1 MEDIMPKK
9 RRKTVS
15 FDAMVKFFMSTYDIP
30 TKQDI
35 NKLMDRLDRL
45 EKLIMTTAAYGK
57 KKRVITPNYNVG
69 KGLQGKVVVTASDEV
84 FNVIKRFN
92 NGTGF
97 PEIQDRTAFGDK
109 KIRNILFRLN
119 KLGKIRRKS
128 RGIYIAK

>member
-1 MEDIMPKK
+1 MPKK

-30 TKQDI
+30 TKNDI
-35 NKLMDRLDRL
+35 KKLMDKLDRI
-45 EKLIMTTAAYGK
+45 EKLIKTTPAYSK
-57 KKRVITPNYNVG
+57 KKRVTASNSIGG
-69 KGLQGKVVVTASDEV
+69 KGLQGKVVATASDEV

-97 PEIQDRTAFGDK
+97 PEIQNRTGFGDK

-128 RGIYIAK
+128 RGIYTAT

>member
-1 MEDIMPKK
+1 MPKK

-30 TKQDI
+30 TKKDI
-35 NKLMDRLDRL
+35 NKLMDKLDRL
-45 EKLIMTTAAYGK
+45 EKLIRTTAAYGK
-57 KKRVITPNYNVG
+57 KKRMIVPNFAG
-69 KGLQGKVVVTASDEV
+69 GKVVATASDEV

-97 PEIQDRTAFGDK
+97 PEIQDRTSFGDK

-128 RGIYIAK
+128 RGIYIAT

>member
-1 MEDIMPKK
+1 MPKK
-9 RRKTVS
+9 RKKAVS
-15 FDAMVKFFMSTYDIP
+15 FDAMVKFFISTYDIP
-30 TKQDI
+30 TKKDI

-45 EKLIMTTAAYGK
+45 ENLIRTTAASGK
-57 KKRVITPNYNVG
+57 KKRIIAKNYDG
-69 KGLQGKVVVTASDEV
+69 KKRPQGKVIATASDEV

-97 PEIQDRTAFGDK
+97 PEIQDRTGFGDK

-119 KLGKIRRKS
+119 KLGKIKRKS

>member
-1 MEDIMPKK
+1 MPKK

-30 TKQDI
+30 TKKDI
-35 NKLMDRLDRL
+35 NKLMNRLDRL
-45 EKLIMTTAAYGK
+45 ENLIRITAAHGK
-57 KKRVITPNYNVG
+57 KKRVIVPNPDGRN
-69 KGLQGKVVVTASDEV
+69 GLQGKVVATASDEV
-84 FNVIKRFN
+84 FNVIKHFN

-97 PEIQDRTAFGDK
+97 PEIQDRTGFGDK

-128 RGIYIAK
+128 RGIYIAT

>member
-1 MEDIMPKK
+1 MPKK
-9 RRKTVS
+9 KRKTVS

-30 TKQDI
+30 TKNDI
-35 NKLMDRLDRL
+35 KKLMDKLDRI
-45 EKLIMTTAAYGK
+45 EKLIKTTPAYSK
-57 KKRVITPNYNVG
+57 KKRVTAPNSVGG
-69 KGLQGKVVVTASDEV
+69 KGLQGKVVATASDEV

-97 PEIQDRTAFGDK
+97 PEIQDRTGFGDK

>member
-1 MEDIMPKK
+1 MPKK

-30 TKQDI
+30 TKKDM
-35 NKLMDRLDRL
+35 NKLMDKLDRL
-45 EKLIMTTAAYGK
+45 EKLIRTTAAYGK
-57 KKRVITPNYNVG
+57 KKRVIVPNYAGG

-84 FNVIKRFN
+84 FNIIKRFN

-97 PEIQDRTAFGDK
+97 PEIQDRTGFGDK

-128 RGIYIAK
+128 RGIYIVT

>member
-1 MEDIMPKK
+1 MPKK
-9 RRKTVS
+9 RRKAVS

-57 KKRVITPNYNVG
+57 KKRVIPPNYAGG
-69 KGLQGKVVVTASDEV
+69 KGLQEKVVATASDEV

-97 PEIQDRTAFGDK
+97 PEIQDRTGFGDK

-119 KLGKIRRKS
+119 KLGKIRRKN
-128 RGIYIAK
+128 RGIYSAA

>member
-1 MEDIMPKK
+1 MPKK
-9 RRKTVS
+9 KRKTVS
-15 FDAMVKFFMSTYDIP
+15 FDAMVKFFMSTYEIP
-30 TKQDI
+30 TKKDI
-35 NKLMDRLDRL
+35 NKLMDRMDRL
-45 EKLIMTTAAYGK
+45 ENLIRITAAHGK
-57 KKRVITPNYNVG
+57 KKLVTAPNFVGG
-69 KGLQGKVVVTASDEV
+69 KGLQGKVVATAYDEV

-97 PEIQDRTAFGDK
+97 PEIQDRTGFGDK

>member
-1 MEDIMPKK
+1 MPKK
-9 RRKTVS
+9 KRKTVS
-15 FDAMVKFFMSTYDIP
+15 FDAMVKFFMSTYDIA

-35 NKLMDRLDRL
+35 NKLMEKLDRL
-45 EKLIMTTAAYGK
+45 EKLIRTTAAYGK
-57 KKRVITPNYNVG
+57 KKRVIVPNFVGG
-69 KGLQGKVVVTASDEV
+69 KGLQGKVVATAYDEV

-97 PEIQDRTAFGDK
+97 PEIQDRTGFGDK
-109 KIRNILFRLN
+109 KIRNIIFRLN

>member
-1 MEDIMPKK
+1 MPKK

-45 EKLIMTTAAYGK
+45 ENLIRTTAAYGK
-57 KKRVITPNYNVG
+57 KKRVVAPNSAG
-69 KGLQGKVVVTASDEV
+69 EKQLQGKVVATAYDEV

-97 PEIQDRTAFGDK
+97 SEIQDRTGFGDK

-128 RGIYIAK
+128 RGIYIAT

>member
-1 MEDIMPKK
+1 MPKK

-30 TKQDI
+30 TKNDI
-35 NKLMDRLDRL
+35 KKLMDRLDRI
-45 EKLIMTTAAYGK
+45 EKLIKTTPAYSK
-57 KKRVITPNYNVG
+57 KKRVIATNSAGG
-69 KGLQGKVVVTASDEV
+69 KELQGKVVVTASDEV

-97 PEIQDRTAFGDK
+97 PEIQDRTGFGDK

>member
-1 MEDIMPKK
+1 MPRK
-9 RRKTVS
+9 RKKTVS

-30 TKQDI
+30 TKKDI

-45 EKLIMTTAAYGK
+45 EKLIRTTAAYGK
-57 KKRVITPNYNVG
+57 KKRAVVPNFAEDKAVA
-69 KGLQGKVVVTASDEV
+69 TASDEV
-84 FNVIKRFN
+84 FDVIKRFN

-97 PEIQDRTAFGDK
+97 PEIQDRTGFGDK

-119 KLGKIRRKS
+119 KLGRIRRKS

>member
-1 MEDIMPKK
+1 MPKK
-9 RRKTVS
+9 KRKTVS
-15 FDAMVKFFMSTYDIP
+15 FDAMVKFFMSTYDIA

-35 NKLMDRLDRL
+35 NKLMDKLDRL
-45 EKLIMTTAAYGK
+45 EKMIRTTAAYSK
-57 KKRVITPNYNVG
+57 KKQMAVSNSVGG
-69 KGLQGKVVVTASDEV
+69 KGLQGKVVATAYDEV

-97 PEIQDRTAFGDK
+97 PEIQDRTGFGDK

>member
-1 MEDIMPKK
+1 MPKK
-9 RRKTVS
+9 KRKTVS
-15 FDAMVKFFMSTYDIP
+15 FDAMVKFFMSTYDIA

-35 NKLMDRLDRL
+35 KKLMEKMERL
-45 EKLIMTTAAYGK
+45 ENLIRTTAAYGK
-57 KKRVITPNYNVG
+57 KKRVIAPNFIGG
-69 KGLQGKVVVTASDEV
+69 KGLQGKVVATASDDV
-84 FNVIKRFN
+84 FHVIKSFN

-97 PEIQDRTAFGDK
+97 SEIQDRTGFGDK

>member
-1 MEDIMPKK
+1 MMPKK

-30 TKQDI
+30 TKKDI

-45 EKLIMTTAAYGK
+45 ENLIRTTTAYGK
-57 KKRVITPNYNVG
+57 KKRVTAPNLAG
-69 KGLQGKVVVTASDEV
+69 ERGLQGKIVATASDEV
-84 FNVIKRFN
+84 FNIIKHFN

-97 PEIQDRTAFGDK
+97 PEIQDETGFGDK

-119 KLGKIRRKS
+119 KLGKIRRKT
-128 RGIYIAK
+128 RGIYIAT

>member
-1 MEDIMPKK
+1 MPKK

-30 TKQDI
+30 TKKDI
-35 NKLMDRLDRL
+35 NKLMNRLDRL
-45 EKLIMTTAAYGK
+45 ENLIRITAAHGK
-57 KKRVITPNYNVG
+57 KKRVIVPNPDGRN
-69 KGLQGKVVVTASDEV
+69 GLQGKVVATASDEV
-84 FNVIKRFN
+84 FKVIKHFN

-97 PEIQDRTAFGDK
+97 PEIQDRTGFGDK

-128 RGIYIAK
+128 RGIYIAT